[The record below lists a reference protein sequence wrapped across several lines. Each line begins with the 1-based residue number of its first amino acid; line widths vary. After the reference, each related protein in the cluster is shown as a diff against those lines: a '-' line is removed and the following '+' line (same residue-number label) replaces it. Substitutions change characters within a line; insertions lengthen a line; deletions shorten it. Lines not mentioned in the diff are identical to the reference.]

1 MSSPHR
7 RSTAPA
13 AAAAVLLCA
22 LCALGALGSDTAGA
36 RSSFNL
42 ISVDEEWAMRGALHQ
57 EASQQLRLVNDPP
70 AVNYVNQLGRRIVDQ
85 TPLRGRRWDFFI
97 VNDPA
102 VNAFTLPG
110 GLVYINRGLIEE
122 ASSLDELAGAM
133 AHEIGH
139 GNARHGTQLMTKAY
153 GYNLVASLL
162 LGRNAGRAK
171 RLFAQL
177 LGTGLLT
184 HYSRDAE
191 READRLG
198 VGYAYQAGFDPQG
211 SARLFREL
219 LRLQGRQPG
228 RVGQFFASHPLTQE
242 RIVNAEATAAQYRP
256 RPGLIHDTPV
266 YHQLQARLR

>member
-1 MSSPHR
+1 MSSPRR
-7 RSTAPA
+7 RSIAPA
-13 AAAAVLLCA
+13 ALAAVLLCA
-22 LCALGALGSDTAGA
+22 GVAGA

-57 EASQQLRLVNDPP
+57 QASQQIRLVTDPP
-70 AVNYVNQLGRRIVDQ
+70 ALNYVNQLGRRIAGQ
-85 TPLRGRRWDFFI
+85 TPLRDRRWDFFI
-97 VNDPA
+97 VDDPT
-102 VNAFTLPG
+102 VNAFNLPG
-110 GLVYINRGLIEE
+110 GLVYVNRGLIEE

-139 GNARHGTQLMTKAY
+139 GNARHGTQLMTKSY

-162 LGRNAGRAK
+162 LGRNAGRGK
-171 RLFAQL
+171 QLLAQL
-177 LGTGLLT
+177 IGTGLLT
-184 HYSRDAE
+184 HYGRDAE

-198 VGYAYQAGFDPQG
+198 VGYAYQAGFDPEG
-211 SARLFREL
+211 SARFFREL

-242 RIVNAEATAAQYRP
+242 RLANAEATAAQYRP
-256 RPGLIHDTPV
+256 RPGLIHDSPV